1 MEIIMKFAI
10 VNEDE
15 KAATSP
21 KLDAFKAEHKDLLAD
36 IKKLYD
42 STSEMLAEGCP
53 DEDGHV
59 PLDISAVPDF
69 LGDLYV
75 ATLKLR
81 LYIGTLESLL
91 SEDQELL
98 EQENFMEDLFELLGG
113 AEDLLGLYNDAFAVA
128 LGYGDDNEDESDND
142 WDEGDVTS
150 PVLARFRF
158 DDDEFPEEDQK
169 KAVDAAM
176 EAIFKV
182 LGLENAD

>member
-1 MEIIMKFAI
+1 
-10 VNEDE
+10 
-15 KAATSP
+15 
-21 KLDAFKAEHKDLLAD
+21 
-36 IKKLYD
+36 
-42 STSEMLAEGCP
+42 MLAEGCP

-69 LGDLYV
+69 LGDLYA

>member
-1 MEIIMKFAI
+1 
-10 VNEDE
+10 
-15 KAATSP
+15 
-21 KLDAFKAEHKDLLAD
+21 
-36 IKKLYD
+36 
-42 STSEMLAEGCP
+42 
-53 DEDGHV
+53 
-59 PLDISAVPDF
+59 
-69 LGDLYV
+69 
-75 ATLKLR
+75 
-81 LYIGTLESLL
+81 
-91 SEDQELL
+91 
-98 EQENFMEDLFELLGG
+98 MEDLFELLGG

>member
-1 MEIIMKFAI
+1 M
-10 VNEDE
+10 
-15 KAATSP
+15 
-21 KLDAFKAEHKDLLAD
+21 
-36 IKKLYD
+36 
-42 STSEMLAEGCP
+42 
-53 DEDGHV
+53 
-59 PLDISAVPDF
+59 DISAVPDF
-69 LGDLYV
+69 LGDLYA